1 MIETLIGSPEDYHIS
16 EMPRPEGMVYKPRNG
31 ITVIHLPTGTKVSC
45 DSERSQHANRAK
57 CLVEIKRILEQK
69 AI

>member
-1 MIETLIGSPEDYHIS
+1 MEDIIGSPEDYHIHGHDNGRS
-16 EMPRPEGMVYKPRNG
+16 YKMNAG
-31 ITVIHLPTGTKVSC
+31 VTVIHLPTGTKVSC

-57 CLVEIKRILEQK
+57 CLAEIKRILEQK